1 MSKVIKTEIDSKRI
15 SAQMDQRVRK
25 GRMMLKSEIA
35 RDCSPYL
42 PFANGYLEK
51 SVNRSIGKDDPYLV
65 WDIIYAR
72 FLYYGKLMLGVSS
85 HSAWAKKYERKVEK
99 NTDLKYRKLRP
110 QAGPYWFER
119 RKPGRIQKWLKIL
132 ETEVRKR

>member
-1 MSKVIKTEIDSKRI
+1 
-15 SAQMDQRVRK
+15 
-25 GRMMLKSEIA
+25 MMLKSEIA
-35 RDCSPYL
+35 RDCSSYL

-85 HSAWAKKYERKVEK
+85 HSAWAKKYERKVAT

>member
-35 RDCSPYL
+35 RDCSSYL

-85 HSAWAKKYERKVEK
+85 HSAWAKKYERKVAT

-119 RKPGRIQKWLKIL
+119 RKPWLIQKWLKIL

>member
-35 RDCSPYL
+35 RDCSSYL

-85 HSAWAKKYERKVEK
+85 HSAWAKKYERKVAT
-99 NTDLKYRKLRP
+99 NTDLKNRKLRP
-110 QAGPYWFER
+110 PAGPYWFER

>member
-15 SAQMDQRVRK
+15 SAQMDQRVRR

-42 PFANGYLEK
+42 PFAQGHLEK
-51 SVNRSIGKDDPYLV
+51 SVNHSIGRDDPYLV

-85 HSAWAKKYERKVEK
+85 RSAWAKKYERKVK
-99 NTDLKYRKLRP
+99 TNTDLKYRKLRP

-119 RKPGRIQKWLKIL
+119 RKPGRIRNWLKIL